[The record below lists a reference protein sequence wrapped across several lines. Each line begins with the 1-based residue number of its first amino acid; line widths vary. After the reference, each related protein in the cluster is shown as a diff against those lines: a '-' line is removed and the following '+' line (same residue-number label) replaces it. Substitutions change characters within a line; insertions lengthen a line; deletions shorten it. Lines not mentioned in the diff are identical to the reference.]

1 VSAPRPAARLG
12 AGDALLAVDLGG
24 TGIKAML
31 ARPDG
36 TALAEATRPT
46 PRGDG
51 AAAVREVV
59 TAGRELLD
67 GFAGRVDRVGLAV
80 PGIVDGESGV
90 AVYSANLGW
99 RRSPV
104 AATVADALGLP
115 VVLVHDVTAAGVA
128 EHRLGAGQGA
138 DDLLVVAIGT
148 GIAAAVIAG
157 GRPVLGGAGQAGEL
171 GHLVVRTGGRPC
183 GCGRRGCLEAEA
195 SASAIARAYGERVG
209 APVGGAAEVAARLAE
224 DADDPDARAVW
235 QAAVDAL
242 ADGLL
247 DAVALL
253 GSSRVVVGGG
263 LSQAGDLLL
272 EPLARAM
279 RERASVHVVPELVA
293 AELGSRGGVVGAA
306 LLAADS
312 GQLHRPGSSWAVPGG
327 PPAGSS

>member
-1 VSAPRPAARLG
+1 VTGGGGPELV
-12 AGDALLAVDLGG
+12 LAVDLGG

-36 TALAEATRPT
+36 TALVQTSRPT
-46 PRGDG
+46 PQGDG

-59 TAGRELLD
+59 DVGRELLAASP
-67 GFAGRVDRVGLAV
+67 GPAARMGLAV
-80 PGIVDGESGV
+80 PGIVDSAAGV

-99 RRSPV
+99 RRAPV
-104 AATVADALGLP
+104 ASAVADALGLP
-115 VVLVHDVTAAGVA
+115 VALLHDVTAAGVA
-128 EHRLGAGQGA
+128 EHRLGAGRGA

-157 GRPVLGGAGQAGEL
+157 GRPLLGGAGQAGEL
-171 GHLVVRTGGRPC
+171 GHLVVRTGGRRC
-183 GCGRRGCLEAEA
+183 GCGRQGCLEAEA
-195 SASAIARAYGERVG
+195 SASAIARAYGERTG
-209 APVGGAAEVAARLAE
+209 RPVAGAAEVAARLA
-224 DADDPDARAVW
+224 DDKDARAVW
-235 QAAVDAL
+235 ADAVAAL

-272 EPLARAM
+272 RPLAAAM
-279 RERASVHVVPELVA
+279 RERATLHVVPELVV

-306 LLAADS
+306 LLGAES
-312 GQLHRPGSSWAVPGG
+312 EQLHHPADGG
-327 PPAGSS
+327 R

>member
-1 VSAPRPAARLG
+1 VTGTGRS
-12 AGDALLAVDLGG
+12 DDVLLAVDLGG

-31 ARPDG
+31 ARSDG
-36 TALAEATRPT
+36 TALVETTRRT

-59 TAGRELLD
+59 DVGRELI
-67 GFAGRVDRVGLAV
+67 GGPGPRPSRVGLAV
-80 PGIVDGESGV
+80 PGIVDGAAGV

-99 RRSPV
+99 RRAPV

-115 VVLVHDVTAAGVA
+115 VVLLHDVTAAGVA
-128 EHRLGAGQGA
+128 EHRLGAGRGV

-171 GHLVVRTGGRPC
+171 GHLQVRPAGRLC
-183 GCGRRGCLEAEA
+183 GCGRLGCLETEA
-195 SASAIARAYGERVG
+195 SASAVARAYAERIG
-209 APVGGAAEVAARLAE
+209 RPVAGAADVAARLDE
-224 DADDPDARAVW
+224 DEQAREVWRHAVS
-235 QAAVDAL
+235 AL

-253 GSSRVVVGGG
+253 GSSRVVIGGG
-263 LSQAGDLLL
+263 LSHAGERLLR
-272 EPLARAM
+272 PLDAAL
-279 RERASVHVVPELVA
+279 RERASIHVVPELVV

-306 LLAADS
+306 LMAAES
-312 GQLHRPGSSWAVPGG
+312 QHVHRPSSTAAGG
-327 PPAGSS
+327 DLR

>member
-1 VSAPRPAARLG
+1 VTRTDPTG
-12 AGDALLAVDLGG
+12 EALLAVDLGG
-24 TGIKAML
+24 TDIKAML

-36 TALAEATRPT
+36 TALAESTRRTPT
-46 PRGDG
+46 GDG

-59 TAGRELLD
+59 DVGRELLR
-67 GFAGRVDRVGLAV
+67 GSGVPVSRVGLAV
-80 PGIVDGESGV
+80 PGLVDGAAGV

-99 RRSPV
+99 RRAPV
-104 AATVADALGLP
+104 ASTVADALGLP
-115 VVLVHDVTAAGVA
+115 VALLHDVTAAGVA
-128 EHRLGAGQGA
+128 EHRLGAGRGV

-171 GHLVVRTGGRPC
+171 GHLQVRPGGRPC

-195 SASAIARAYGERVG
+195 SASAIARAYAERTG
-209 APVGGAAEVAARLAE
+209 RPVAGAAEVAARLDD
-224 DADDPDARAVW
+224 DARARAVW
-235 QAAVDAL
+235 QDAVDAL

-263 LSQAGDLLL
+263 LSHAGDRLLR
-272 EPLARAM
+272 PLAAAM
-279 RERASVHVVPELVA
+279 RERASIHAIPELVP

-306 LLAADS
+306 LMAAESRQLHQPGSVAAD
-312 GQLHRPGSSWAVPGG
+312 G
-327 PPAGSS
+327 PA